1 MEIREKILNC
11 IESNSK
17 LNYVDLATMLNEEPD
32 YVKAE
37 LSAMEKEHIICGYH
51 TLINWDKTHNEK
63 VTALIEVRVTPQR
76 GQGFDS
82 IAKRIY
88 QFNEVTS
95 VFLMSGGYD
104 FNVLIEGSTMKEV
117 ALFVARRLSPID
129 GVISTATHFV
139 LKKYKEHGIVFEDDT
154 QDERMAVV
162 L

>member
-11 IESNSK
+11 IESNSR

-32 YVKAE
+32 YVRAQ

-139 LKKYKEHGIVFEDDT
+139 LKKYKEHGIIFEDDV
-154 QDERMAVV
+154 QEERMAVV